1 MEAGRR
7 ACIQAILLLS
17 ALLLLPAPI
26 TAYATETTVAEEVTE
41 EEEPE
46 EEKEA
51 DSYIARKWKEIM
63 DLAKDFFLGPAY
75 DERPRIDGI
84 KDIDPYEQLGDITFA
99 GGKGMEEA
107 KEVSASFY
115 RLVYAVSVVGLILSF
130 MVGGISIAWNRSR
143 NKADVQVAIAVKML
157 AFAAVFTLTGL
168 WGALVPLLKMASM
181 AGN

>member
-1 MEAGRR
+1 MGAGRW
-7 ACIQAILLLS
+7 AYIQAVLLL
-17 ALLLLPAPI
+17 AVLLLLPVSV
-26 TAYATETTVAEEVTE
+26 TAYATEITVADEVT
-41 EEEPE
+41 E

-75 DERPRIDGI
+75 DERPQIDGI

-130 MVGGISIAWNRSR
+130 VVGGIRIAWNRSR

-168 WGALVPLLKMASM
+168 WGILVPLLKMASM
-181 AGN
+181 AGD